1 MHRLPLLP
9 ALGLLARL
17 GLALFVAC
25 YLIACSRRT
34 TAA

>member
-25 YLIACSRRT
+25 YLIACNRRS
-34 TAA
+34 AQA